1 MTTSDNLTS
10 GFSPTRPGSTSAGTS
25 AGSNMGSGALS
36 TGPASGPSADSSG
49 TATDGWRGEAFDR
62 RPHSKPS
69 TRMNTAIARNPD
81 VVHIRKYPNRRLY
94 DTSQSR
100 HLTHD
105 GVIEIVN
112 AGRTVQVTDSRS
124 GEDITTIVL
133 LQILIERDPAKL
145 QAVPAELLHRAMRS
159 EPSALR
165 DLATKG
171 IAAWRGTATSGERVD
186 NHVAARPAPT
196 AAERPMPARPAMPTN
211 GVSHANSAPADN
223 GRPKAKPKRLD

>member
-1 MTTSDNLTS
+1 MN
-10 GFSPTRPGSTSAGTS
+10 
-25 AGSNMGSGALS
+25 
-36 TGPASGPSADSSG
+36 PS
-49 TATDGWRGEAFDR
+49 
-62 RPHSKPS
+62 
-69 TRMNTAIARNPD
+69 IARNPD

-159 EPSALR
+159 DPNALR
-165 DLATKG
+165 DVATKAIG
-171 IAAWRGTATSGERVD
+171 AWRGAATPSERTD
-186 NHVAARPAPT
+186 NHVTNHVTTRPA
-196 AAERPMPARPAMPTN
+196 AISLERPTPARPAMPTN
-211 GVSHANSAPADN
+211 GVSHSTGATADN
-223 GRPKAKPKRLD
+223 GRPKAKPKRVD